1 MSKDT
6 MQTFI
11 KMDKKYSL
19 LEKQREVLFLLEPE
33 SNDMGLIKVNQKQQW
48 ISITCQW
55 RLRV

>member
-1 MSKDT
+1 

-48 ISITCQW
+48 ISITCQ
-55 RLRV
+55 